1 MNDFRQIK
9 LEGKLLQMEE
19 FNWLHEVC
27 INFIRKNVKESNA
40 AHIVMITHHLST
52 YQIVALL
59 HKGSVLNSVFAS
71 KGRDLIANNQIDA
84 WIYGHSHTNIDSVI
98 AWTYIICNQMGYVF
112 EDEYLMNGLEP
123 AKFIAI

>member
-84 WIYGHSHTNIDSVI
+84 
-98 AWTYIICNQMGYVF
+98 
-112 EDEYLMNGLEP
+112 
-123 AKFIAI
+123 

>member
-40 AHIVMITHHLST
+40 VHIVMVTHHLFT

-59 HKGSVLNSVFAS
+59 HKGSMLNSVFAS
-71 KGRDLIANNQIDA
+71 EGIDLIANNQIEA
-84 WIYGHSHTNIDSVI
+84 
-98 AWTYIICNQMGYVF
+98 
-112 EDEYLMNGLEP
+112 
-123 AKFIAI
+123 